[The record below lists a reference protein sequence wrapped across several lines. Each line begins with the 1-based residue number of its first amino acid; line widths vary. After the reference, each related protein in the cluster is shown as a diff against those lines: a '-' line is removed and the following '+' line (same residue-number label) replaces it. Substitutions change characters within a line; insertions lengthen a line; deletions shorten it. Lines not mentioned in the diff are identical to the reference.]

1 MIDKGLYQSFKSM
14 ITKRQKEENVGVE
27 EAPEKVVT
35 STVIKRFKVE
45 ERISVEIIYEPNVLD
60 AHGEWMSEDT
70 LAKACENFNKNLASG
85 NAKPNLFH
93 IKDETDKLEILRT
106 YTLPCECTI
115 GDTLV
120 KQGTWVAEIKWHDKA
135 LWKQRTVP
143 DENGVLAISGTSI
156 GARGRKVTPQE
167 DVDG

>member
-27 EAPEKVVT
+27 DAPEKVVNN
-35 STVIKRFKVE
+35 TVIKRFKVE

-143 DENGVLAISGTSI
+143 NEDGVLEIAGTSR
-156 GARGRKVTPQE
+156 GALGRKATPQE